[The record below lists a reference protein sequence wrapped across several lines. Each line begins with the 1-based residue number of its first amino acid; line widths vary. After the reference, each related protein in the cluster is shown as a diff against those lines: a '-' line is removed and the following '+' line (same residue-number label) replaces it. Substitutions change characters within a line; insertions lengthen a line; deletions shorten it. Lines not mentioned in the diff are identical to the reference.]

1 MNDLLADF
9 AAAHPGDVIR
19 RGGEIFLAAEAVPG
33 LIDEAGRQG
42 VKVLGLEGFLI
53 SGEQVYPALSRIADF
68 SADPARLSAARAR
81 ELLTGPWATPPTPA
95 DQMHPEA
102 AGRYMIA
109 VVLDS

>member
-9 AAAHPGDVIR
+9 TAAHPGDVIR
-19 RGGEIFLAAEAVPG
+19 RGGEIFLAAEAVTG
-33 LIDEAGRQG
+33 LIDEAERHG
-42 VKVLGLEGFLI
+42 VKVLGLEGFLV
-53 SGEQVYPALSRIADF
+53 SDGQVYPALSRIANF
-68 SADPARLSAARAR
+68 SADPAQLSAARSR
-81 ELLTGPWATPPTPA
+81 DLLSGPWASPPTPA